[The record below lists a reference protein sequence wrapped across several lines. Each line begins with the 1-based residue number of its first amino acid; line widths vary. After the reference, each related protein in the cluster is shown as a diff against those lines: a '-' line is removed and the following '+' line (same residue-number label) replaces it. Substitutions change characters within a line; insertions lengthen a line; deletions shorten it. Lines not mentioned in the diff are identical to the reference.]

1 MNELLFENYM
11 VPKVTYGIDGLFS
24 LYKNQP
30 NFAKDKSTAMVISLG
45 FHSIHFMPV
54 VNGKI
59 EAENMRRLNVGGF
72 HLTNFL
78 HRGLQLK
85 YNANS
90 ANITIGRAEEVL
102 VDHCYVA
109 KDFGPE
115 LRLWSDVDYYQKNV
129 HKMQLPFTVGKSY
142 CFVFL
147 NQGSSSKGRL
157 KRISNQT
164 ITKGKSP
171 EVPFHGI
178 TSSYNYFEVI

>member
-1 MNELLFENYM
+1 MNG
-11 VPKVTYGIDGLFS
+11 P
-24 LYKNQP
+24 
-30 NFAKDKSTAMVISLG
+30 LG

-90 ANITIGRAEEVL
+90 ANITIGRAEEAL
-102 VDHCYVA
+102 FDHCYVA

-129 HKMQLPFTVGKSY
+129 HKMQLPFTAGKSH
-142 CFVFL
+142 CFFKPV
-147 NQGSSSKGRL
+147 Q
-157 KRISNQT
+157 
-164 ITKGKSP
+164 
-171 EVPFHGI
+171 
-178 TSSYNYFEVI
+178 

>member
-1 MNELLFENYM
+1 MNELLFENYL

-129 HKMQLPFTVGKSY
+129 HKMQLPFTAGKSH
-142 CFVFL
+142 CFFKPG
-147 NQGSSSKGRL
+147 Q
-157 KRISNQT
+157 
-164 ITKGKSP
+164 
-171 EVPFHGI
+171 
-178 TSSYNYFEVI
+178 